1 VTCLAAVAASTAAC
15 GREAPRIVERQETVV
30 PVGAVAAERAAI
42 RAVIHVSGIVVP
54 AQGGE
59 FLVLAPEPTRL
70 LDVTKNV
77 NDPVASGDVLARF
90 DLPSAAQNV
99 SRLTADLAG
108 AEAQLENTRVNRDRL
123 RGFVDRG
130 LVPRRDLEPAER
142 DLVEAQDAV
151 ARARR
156 SLEAAQAGASR
167 AVIRA
172 PFDGVVVARAHNPGD
187 LVVSTTDPILRIV
200 DPRRLEII
208 ASIPRQEQSRVV
220 TGATA
225 RVAAAGAEQVRLTVA
240 GPATSMSNGTP
251 AAWGSSAASPNANL
265 AAGALP
271 KAEETVPFRLVFAG
285 PTPFAVDTPLQLDID
300 AEERTDTVLVPT
312 EALVKDGSDVV
323 VFVATQGHAERRRVK
338 TGIEDAARTEIT
350 EGVRAGELIIT
361 RGHVG
366 LADGAAIT
374 VATNR

>member
-1 VTCLAAVAASTAAC
+1 LCLAIAFSAC
-15 GREAPRIVERQETVV
+15 SREAPSVVERQETVI
-30 PVGAVAAERAAI
+30 PVGAVAAQRAAI
-42 RAVIHVSGIVVP
+42 RAVIHVSGSVVP
-54 AQGGE
+54 EQGGE

-77 NDPVASGDVLARF
+77 NDPVKSGDVLARF

-99 SRLTADLAG
+99 SRLSADLAA
-108 AEAQLENTRVNRDRL
+108 AEAQLENTRLNRDRV

-130 LVPRRDLEPAER
+130 LVPRRDLEIAER
-142 DLVEAQDAV
+142 DLVDAQDAV
-151 ARARR
+151 ARTRR
-156 SLEAAQAGASR
+156 SLDAAQAGASR
-167 AVIRA
+167 GVVRA
-172 PFDGVVVARAHNPGD
+172 PFDGVVVARGHNPGD
-187 LVVSTTDPILRIV
+187 LVVSTTDVILRII
-200 DPRRLEII
+200 DPRRHEII
-208 ASIPRQEQSRVV
+208 ASIPRKEQSRVV

-240 GPATSMSNGTP
+240 GPVTAV
-251 AAWGSSAASPNANL
+251 SS
-265 AAGALP
+265 GALA
-271 KAEETVPFRLVFAG
+271 KEEDAVPFRLVFAE
-285 PTPFAVDTPLQLDID
+285 PTSFAVDTPLQLDID

-312 EALVKDGSDVV
+312 EALVRDGSDVA
-323 VFVATQGHAERRRVK
+323 VFVAAEGHAERRRVK

-374 VATNR
+374 VAMDR